1 MKHVLH
7 NARKTLGLVA
17 MATVVA
23 WISTAHAEAWPD
35 RPIRLVAPFAPGG
48 VTDIAAR
55 AAANSMSQ
63 QLGQPVIVENKSGA
77 QGLVGSTIVKDSAPD
92 GYTIVLMSSSVACV
106 NPYLRKNMPFDV
118 QKDFE
123 AIGVIGSVPVM
134 MVVSPHLPVN
144 DMREFVDYVRENPGR
159 ISYSSPG
166 VGGSGH
172 LYGSLINSAQK
183 IDMQH
188 VPYRGGAPAMQAVL
202 AGDVAM
208 TFADTSFADSQ
219 VKTGKLKALGISGNE
234 RWPTLPTVPTFGE
247 QGYPSNLIGWVGLM
261 APANTPRP
269 IIERLNGAL
278 RSFAEDPAQRDSLL
292 RIGVLATGGAPE
304 TMNAAIRDG
313 CPPWGEAV
321 KNAGIQPE

>member
-1 MKHVLH
+1 MKYDLRG
-7 NARKTLGLVA
+7 ARAALGLLATIAAVA
-17 MATVVA
+17 LIPVA
-23 WISTAHAEAWPD
+23 QAETWPD

-48 VTDIAAR
+48 VTDITAR
-55 AAANSMSQ
+55 AVANRMSQ
-63 QLGQPVIVENKSGA
+63 ELGQPVIVENKSGA
-77 QGLVGSTIVKDSAPD
+77 QGLIGSTIVKDSASD

-118 QKDFE
+118 QEDFE
-123 AIGVIGSVPVM
+123 AIGIIGSVPVM
-134 MVVSPHLPVN
+134 MVVSPQLPMS
-144 DMREFVDYVRENPGR
+144 DMRQFVDHVRQNPGR

-166 VGGSGH
+166 VGGSAH
-172 LYGSLINSAQK
+172 LYGSLINAAQK

-202 AGDVAM
+202 ARDVEM

-219 VKTGKLKALGISGNE
+219 VKTGKLKALGVSGNE
-234 RWPTLPTVPTFGE
+234 RWPTLPEVPTFGE

-261 APANTPRP
+261 APAKTPRL
-269 IIERLNGAL
+269 IIDRLNAAL
-278 RSFAEDPAQRDSLL
+278 RSFAEDPAQRDNLL
-292 RIGVLATGGAPE
+292 RIGVLAIGGTPE
-304 TMNAAIRDG
+304 SMSAAIRDG